1 MINLV
6 TLSSQRYLVDVGM
19 NARGPIVPLL
29 LLSDNPAFSI
39 FPRKARLL
47 HGWIPEHTISHTPNL
62 MWRLE
67 VCNDED
73 GQWIPTYAFSEI
85 EFLPV
90 DFEMMNWYTTTS
102 PRSFLTHKI
111 LVGRMIIDTET
122 EEIIGDLTLFERALR
137 KRIHGKIIFE
147 KACKSESEKV
157 KLLEEHFEIKFKD
170 CERKGI
176 KGKESIAPCTFR
188 QNARACFIR
197 GTVLF
202 QCSIRPPSPHQV

>member
-19 NARGPIVPLL
+19 NARGPIVPLP
-29 LLSDNPAFSI
+29 LLSDNPTFSV

-47 HGWIPEHTISHTPNL
+47 HGSIPEHTNSHNL
-62 MWRLE
+62 NIMWRLE
-67 VCNDED
+67 VRNDE
-73 GQWIPTYAFSEI
+73 GCRWIPTYAFSEI

-111 LVGRMIIDTET
+111 LVGRMIMDVKL
-122 EEIIGDLTLFERALR
+122 EEIIGDLTLFERTLR
-137 KRIHGKIIFE
+137 KRIHGKITFE
-147 KACKSESEKV
+147 KEFKNESERMELLKEQFNI
-157 KLLEEHFEIKFKD
+157 KLGE

-176 KGKESIAPCTFR
+176 KGKETEIS
-188 QNARACFIR
+188 
-197 GTVLF
+197 
-202 QCSIRPPSPHQV
+202 

>member
-1 MINLV
+1 MINVV

-19 NARGPIVPLL
+19 NARGPIVPLP
-29 LLSDNPAFSI
+29 LLSDNPAFSV

-47 HGWIPEHTISHTPNL
+47 HDSIPEHTTSHSLNL

-67 VCNDED
+67 VRNDED
-73 GQWIPTYAFSEI
+73 CQWIPTYAFSEI

-90 DFEMMNWYTTTS
+90 DFEMMNWYTTRS

-111 LVGRMIIDTET
+111 LVGRMITDTKT
-122 EEIIGDLTLFERALR
+122 EEIIGDMTLFEGTLR

-147 KACKSESEKV
+147 KECKSESERV
-157 KLLEEHFEIKFKD
+157 ELLKEHFEIRLRD

-176 KGKESIAPCTFR
+176 EGKESEI
-188 QNARACFIR
+188 
-197 GTVLF
+197 
-202 QCSIRPPSPHQV
+202 S

>member
-19 NARGPIVPLL
+19 NARGPIVPLPL
-29 LLSDNPAFSI
+29 LPGNSAFSV

-47 HGWIPEHTISHTPNL
+47 HGSIPEHTTSHTLNR

-67 VCNDED
+67 VRNDED

-111 LVGRMIIDTET
+111 LVGRMIMDAET
-122 EEIIGDLTLFERALR
+122 EEIIGDMTLFERTLR

-147 KACKSESEKV
+147 KECKSESERV
-157 KLLEEHFEIKFKD
+157 ELLEEYFEIKFKD

-176 KGKESIAPCTFR
+176 KGKESEIP
-188 QNARACFIR
+188 
-197 GTVLF
+197 
-202 QCSIRPPSPHQV
+202 